1 MLRIH
6 PLTAVFLMMG
16 ALASVGRPM
25 AAGKKAPVYPVTASM
40 AVGGERT
47 VTALPIKVDVSSYSS
62 RSKSLKDDS
71 RELSRWIL
79 ETSTRSLG
87 ALLPTVPLD
96 AAEATPGVDAV
107 VEVADQF
114 VGGRLGPKADVAML
128 QGLPCGGA
136 SGAALVQHLQ
146 LNLDRRGFWN
156 SQTGT
161 LGVGMSNLD
170 LRGAL
175 LDCHTGEVLW
185 RGELYVRDIPRVGEK
200 KFEEYVAHMF
210 DNLEI
215 RRTRP

>member
-1 MLRIH
+1 MLRID
-6 PLTAVFLMMG
+6 PLTAVFLTMG
-16 ALASVGRPM
+16 AMAVPGQPM
-25 AAGKKAPVYPVTASM
+25 AAGKKVPVYPVTASM
-40 AVGGERT
+40 AVDGNRT
-47 VTALPIKVDVSSYSS
+47 VTALPIKVDVSSYSN

-71 RELSRWIL
+71 RELSRWIYQ
-79 ETSTRSLG
+79 TSTRSLG

-96 AAEATPGVDAV
+96 AAETAPQIDAIV
-107 VEVADQF
+107 AVADQF
-114 VGGRLGPKADVAML
+114 VGGRLGPSADTTL
-128 QGLPCGGA
+128 LHHLPCK
-136 SGAALVQHLQ
+136 SGSSAALVQHLQ

-156 SQTGT
+156 SQTGG